1 MYNYRDEYRDATKDA
16 SVNTYNNR
24 KTSNTKLILLNLFL
38 ASTLGLMAYVG
49 FDSFSKQISYVKKT
63 NVMGVHHTI
72 TDESF
77 METLKD
83 TKVDTLSNSTKG
95 IQNAIDSVVRSSS
108 EKEDTYV
115 KLISQEI
122 LPTKKNKTFTIVV
135 QKGDTLASLAEEYYA
150 DSMAY
155 HKIIDANRNL
165 TEKSHTI
172 YVGEKINISY

>member
-38 ASTLGLMAYVG
+38 ASTLGLMAYVD
-49 FDSFSKQISYVKKT
+49 FDSFSKQTTHVNKT
-63 NVMGVHHTI
+63 NVMGASHTI
-72 TDESF
+72 TDENLIG
-77 METLKD
+77 MLND
-83 TKVDTLSNSTKG
+83 AKVDTLSNRTNG
-95 IQNAIDSVVRSSS
+95 IQNAIDRVVSSS
-108 EKEDTYV
+108 SGKEDTYI

-135 QKGDTLASLAEEYYA
+135 KKGDTLVSLAEEYYGDA
-150 DSMAY
+150 KAY

-165 TEKSHTI
+165 TEKSNTI
-172 YVGEKINISY
+172 YVGQKINILY